1 MAYTIIASTRV
12 FCYLIQRDL
21 KNFLPNLVTKVING
35 YLWIFLTAFV
45 AQHILTLEGMPKNY
59 GLLII
64 CANIMSWGMFE
75 MRGQVNTLMADI
87 KGFRTLDYFL
97 TLPLS
102 QWIIFVALACA
113 ASLRSII
120 VVVCIFPIAKILFW
134 NELMLLS
141 VAWGK
146 FFAVFIVGNLMY
158 GFAGLWLVSLAKDMG
173 TISNIW
179 MRIVFPL
186 WLGGGYQFTWSML
199 KAASPVAAYISLL
212 NPLVY
217 AYEGVR
223 GAVLGSE
230 GYINFWYCVGALIC
244 FTLLSG
250 YFGIKRLMKQLDCL

>member
-1 MAYTIIASTRV
+1 MAYVSVSSIKV
-12 FCYLIQRDL
+12 FWYLIQRDL

-35 YLWIFLTAFV
+35 SLWIFLTAFV
-45 AQHILTLEGMPKNY
+45 AQHILTLEGMPKTF
-59 GLLII
+59 GLLVM

-75 MRGQVNTLMADI
+75 MRGHVNTLIADI
-87 KGFRTLDYFL
+87 KGFRILNYFL
-97 TLPLS
+97 TLPLP
-102 QWIIFVALACA
+102 QWLVFVAFACA
-113 ASLRSII
+113 AGLRSII
-120 VVVCIFPIAKILFW
+120 VIACMFPVAKILFW
-134 NELMLLS
+134 NELILSS

-146 FFAVFIVGNLMY
+146 FFAIFIAGNFMY

-199 KAASPVAAYISLL
+199 KNASLIAAYVSLL

-217 AYEGVR
+217 AYEGIR

-230 GYINFWYCVGALIC
+230 GYINFWYCLSALTVFLVI
-244 FTLLSG
+244 TG
-250 YFGIKRLMKQLDCL
+250 YFGIKRLMNQLDCL